1 MSRLLEQANA
11 YCSQIAQGMR
21 YSRTLRSTADAGST
35 GNWPSDH
42 GPMQRRLQTAQVVHT
57 MAAQLRRPLDGLRR
71 QLRANDLWFIGLA
84 ALVGLIAAGLMVL
97 QAGIAHSLQSWLY
110 ALAPAQR
117 LSTVDVMTTTQLLV
131 LPLGGLLVGLVTL
144 MARRRKRALVDAVEA
159 NALHGG
165 SMSMRDNLIV
175 AAQTLLSNGFGASVG
190 LEAAYTQMGSG
201 VGSQLG
207 RVLRVRRADMRTL
220 VGAGAAGAI
229 AGAFGAPLAGAFYAF
244 EIVIGAYTA
253 SALAPVAAA
262 ALAGAFMAN
271 ALGAAPY
278 ALPAAV
284 VYQLQPRDYAIYS
297 ALGLLCALIGIAVMR
312 LVAGIERGVGRI
324 NLPVWGRP
332 VIGGLLLIPLALYSP
347 QVLSSGHGAL
357 HLDLTSTST
366 LQMLAIL
373 LVLKCLA
380 SGISLGFGFRGGLF
394 FASLFM
400 GSLVGGLF
408 AASFNLL
415 LGAAMVDTTSA
426 SLVGMAALAAAIV
439 GAPMTMAMLILE
451 GTHDFVL
458 ASAVM
463 VAVLVANTVVRQVFG
478 YSFSTWRL
486 HLRGENIR
494 SARDVGWVRN
504 LSAGKMMRKD
514 ANHTAHDISVDEFRR
529 RFPLGSTERVVLEDA
544 AGHYAG
550 VVPVAVLY
558 ADNVQLD
565 APVGNYAK
573 HRDAALRA
581 DTDIVAIMKVFDGT
595 QADELAVIDSDHQV
609 LGVLS
614 EGFVRKRY
622 AEELEKR
629 ERELMGERVLWD
641 E

>member
-1 MSRLLEQANA
+1 
-11 YCSQIAQGMR
+11 
-21 YSRTLRSTADAGST
+21 
-35 GNWPSDH
+35 
-42 GPMQRRLQTAQVVHT
+42 
-57 MAAQLRRPLDGLRR
+57 
-71 QLRANDLWFIGLA
+71 
-84 ALVGLIAAGLMVL
+84 
-97 QAGIAHSLQSWLY
+97 
-110 ALAPAQR
+110 
-117 LSTVDVMTTTQLLV
+117 
-131 LPLGGLLVGLVTL
+131 
-144 MARRRKRALVDAVEA
+144 
-159 NALHGG
+159 
-165 SMSMRDNLIV
+165 
-175 AAQTLLSNGFGASVG
+175 
-190 LEAAYTQMGSG
+190 
-201 VGSQLG
+201 
-207 RVLRVRRADMRTL
+207 
-220 VGAGAAGAI
+220 
-229 AGAFGAPLAGAFYAF
+229 
-244 EIVIGAYTA
+244 

-278 ALPAAV
+278 SLPAAAA
-284 VYQLQPRDYAIYS
+284 YQLQPRDYAVYI
-297 ALGLLCALIGIAVMR
+297 ALGLACALIGIAVMR

-332 VIGGLLLIPLALYSP
+332 VIGGLLLIPLAMYSP

-357 HLDLTSTST
+357 HLDLTSSST
-366 LQMLAIL
+366 LQVLAIL
-373 LVLKCLA
+373 LVLKCVA

-400 GSLVGGLF
+400 GSLVGSLF
-408 AASFNLL
+408 AVSLNVL
-415 LGAAMVDTTSA
+415 LGAAVVDTTSA

-514 ANHTAHDISVDEFRR
+514 ANHTAHDISVAEFRR
-529 RFPLGSTERVVLEDA
+529 RFPLGSTQRVVLEDA
-544 AGHYAG
+544 DGHYAG
-550 VVPVAVLY
+550 VVPLAVLY

-565 APVGNYAK
+565 APVGDYAK
-573 HRDAALRA
+573 HRDAALLA
-581 DTDIVAIMKVFDGT
+581 NTDIVATMKVFDTT
-595 QADELAVIDSDHQV
+595 QADELAVIDSDRKV

-629 ERELMGERVLWD
+629 ERELMGERVVSD
-641 E
+641 D

>member
-1 MSRLLEQANA
+1 MQPRLA
-11 YCSQIAQGMR
+11 
-21 YSRTLRSTADAGST
+21 TTACA
-35 GNWPSDH
+35 PS
-42 GPMQRRLQTAQVVHT
+42 PAL
-57 MAAQLRRPLDGLRR
+57 AQLRRPLDWLRR
-71 QLRANDLWFIGLA
+71 QLRANDLWFIALA
-84 ALVGLIAAGLMVL
+84 AVVGLIAAALMVV
-97 QAGIAHSLQSWLY
+97 QAGIAHGLQAWLY
-110 ALAPAQR
+110 GLAPEAR
-117 LSTVDVMTTTQLLV
+117 LSTSDAITATQLLV
-131 LPLGGLLVGLVTL
+131 LPLGGLLVGLVAL
-144 MARRRKRALVDAVEA
+144 MARRRKRPLVDAVEA

-165 SMSMRDNLIV
+165 RMSMRDNLIV
-175 AAQTLLSNGFGASVG
+175 AVQTLLSNGVGASVG
-190 LEAAYTQMGSG
+190 LEATYTQMGSG
-201 VGSQLG
+201 AGSQFG
-207 RVLRVRRADMRTL
+207 RVLRVRRSDMRTL

-229 AGAFGAPLAGAFYAF
+229 AAAFGAPLAGAFYAF
-244 EIVIGAYTA
+244 EIVIGAYTP

-278 ALPAAV
+278 SLPAAV
-284 VYQLQPRDYAIYS
+284 AYQLQPRDYAIYIV
-297 ALGLLCALIGIAVMR
+297 LGLICALIGIAVMR
-312 LVAGIERGVGRI
+312 LVASIERGAGRI
-324 NLPVWGRP
+324 NLPIWGRP
-332 VIGGLLLIPLALYSP
+332 VVGGLLLIPLALYSP

-357 HLDLTSTST
+357 HLDMTSSST
-366 LQMLAIL
+366 LQMLATL
-373 LVLKCLA
+373 LVLKCIA

-400 GSLVGGLF
+400 GSLVGSLF
-408 AASFNLL
+408 AVFLNLL
-415 LGAAMVDTTSA
+415 VGAAVVDTTSA

-494 SARDVGWVRN
+494 SARDVGWVRT

-514 ANHTAHDISVDEFRR
+514 ANHTAHDISVSEFRR
-529 RFPLGSTERVVLEDA
+529 RFPLGSTQRVVLEDA

-550 VVPVAVLY
+550 VVPLAVLY

-565 APVGNYAK
+565 APVSDYAK
-573 HRDAALRA
+573 HRDAALLA
-581 DTDIVAIMKVFDGT
+581 ETDIVSIMKVFDTT
-595 QADELAVIDSDHQV
+595 QADELAVIDTERKV

-622 AEELEKR
+622 AEELERR
-629 ERELMGERVLWD
+629 ERELMGERAAGD

>member
-1 MSRLLEQANA
+1 
-11 YCSQIAQGMR
+11 
-21 YSRTLRSTADAGST
+21 
-35 GNWPSDH
+35 
-42 GPMQRRLQTAQVVHT
+42 MQPFPHNPTHVVHP
-57 MAAQLRRPLDGLRR
+57 AVASWRRPLEWLRR

-84 ALVGLIAAGLMVL
+84 AVVGLIAAALMVV
-97 QAGIAHSLQSWLY
+97 QAGIAHALQAWLY
-110 ALAPAQR
+110 ALAPGER
-117 LSTVDVMTTTQLLV
+117 LSTAEAITTTQLLV
-131 LPLGGLLVGLVTL
+131 LPLGGLLVGLVAL
-144 MARRRKRALVDAVEA
+144 LARRRKRPLVDAVEA

-165 SMSMRDNLIV
+165 RMSMRDNLIV
-175 AAQTLLSNGFGASVG
+175 AVQTLLSNGVGASVG
-190 LEAAYTQMGSG
+190 LEATYTQMGAG
-201 VGSQLG
+201 AGSQLG

-244 EIVIGAYTA
+244 EIVIGAYTP

-278 ALPAAV
+278 SLPAAV
-284 VYQLQPRDYAIYS
+284 AYRLQPRDYAIYI
-297 ALGLLCALIGIAVMR
+297 ALGLTCALIGIAVMR
-312 LVAGIERGVGRI
+312 LVAGIERAVGRI
-324 NLPVWGRP
+324 ALPIWGRP
-332 VIGGLLLIPLALYSP
+332 VVGGLLLIPLAMYSP

-357 HLDLTSTST
+357 HLDLTSSST
-366 LQMLAIL
+366 LQVLAGV
-373 LVLKCLA
+373 LVLKCIA

-400 GSLVGGLF
+400 GSLVGSLF
-408 AASFNLL
+408 AVFLNLL
-415 LGAAMVDTTSA
+415 VGAAAVDITSA

-514 ANHTAHDISVDEFRR
+514 ANHTAHDTTVSEFRR
-529 RFPLGSTERVVLEDA
+529 RFPLGSTQRVVLEDA

-550 VVPVAVLY
+550 VVPLAVLY
-558 ADNVQLD
+558 ADNVQAD
-565 APVGNYAK
+565 APVSDYAS
-573 HRDAALRA
+573 HRDAALLA
-581 DTDIVAIMKVFDGT
+581 DTDIVAVMKVFDAT
-595 QADELAVIDSDHQV
+595 QADELAVIDAQRKV

-614 EGFVRKRY
+614 ESFVRKRY

-629 ERELMGERVLWD
+629 ERELMGERVLGD
-641 E
+641 D

>member
-1 MSRLLEQANA
+1 
-11 YCSQIAQGMR
+11 
-21 YSRTLRSTADAGST
+21 
-35 GNWPSDH
+35 
-42 GPMQRRLQTAQVVHT
+42 MQPLPHTPTHVVHP
-57 MAAQLRRPLDGLRR
+57 AVASWRRPLEWLRR

-84 ALVGLIAAGLMVL
+84 AVVGLIAAALMVV
-97 QAGIAHSLQSWLY
+97 QAGIAHALQAWLY
-110 ALAPAQR
+110 ALAPGER
-117 LSTVDVMTTTQLLV
+117 LSTAEAITTTQLLV
-131 LPLGGLLVGLVTL
+131 LPLGGLLVGLVAL
-144 MARRRKRALVDAVEA
+144 LARRRKRPLVDAVEA

-165 SMSMRDNLIV
+165 RMSMRDNLIV
-175 AAQTLLSNGFGASVG
+175 AVQTLLSNGVGASVG
-190 LEAAYTQMGSG
+190 LEATYTQMGAG
-201 VGSQLG
+201 AGSQLG

-244 EIVIGAYTA
+244 EIVIGAYTP

-278 ALPAAV
+278 SLPAAV
-284 VYQLQPRDYAIYS
+284 AYQLQPRDYAIYI
-297 ALGLLCALIGIAVMR
+297 ALGLTCALIGIAVMR
-312 LVAGIERGVGRI
+312 LVAGIERAVGRI
-324 NLPVWGRP
+324 ALPIWGRP
-332 VIGGLLLIPLALYSP
+332 VVGGLLLIPLAMYSP

-357 HLDLTSTST
+357 HLDLTSSST
-366 LQMLAIL
+366 LQVLAGV
-373 LVLKCLA
+373 LVLKCIA

-400 GSLVGGLF
+400 GSLVGSLF
-408 AASFNLL
+408 AVFLNLL
-415 LGAAMVDTTSA
+415 VGAAAVDITSA

-514 ANHTAHDISVDEFRR
+514 ANHTAHDTTVSEFRR
-529 RFPLGSTERVVLEDA
+529 RFPLGSTQRVVLEDA

-550 VVPVAVLY
+550 VVPLAVLY
-558 ADNVQLD
+558 ADNVQAD
-565 APVGNYAK
+565 APVSDYAS
-573 HRDAALRA
+573 HRDAALLA
-581 DTDIVAIMKVFDGT
+581 DTDIVAVMKVFDAT
-595 QADELAVIDSDHQV
+595 QADELAVIDAQRKV

-614 EGFVRKRY
+614 ESFVRKRY

-629 ERELMGERVLWD
+629 ERELMGERVLGD
-641 E
+641 D

>member
-1 MSRLLEQANA
+1 
-11 YCSQIAQGMR
+11 
-21 YSRTLRSTADAGST
+21 
-35 GNWPSDH
+35 
-42 GPMQRRLQTAQVVHT
+42 MQPLPHNPTHAVHP
-57 MAAQLRRPLDGLRR
+57 AAASWRRPLEWLRR

-84 ALVGLIAAGLMVL
+84 AVVGLIAAALMVVQAGMAHAL
-97 QAGIAHSLQSWLY
+97 QAWLY
-110 ALAPAQR
+110 ALAPGER
-117 LSTVDVMTTTQLLV
+117 LSTAQSITATQLLV
-131 LPLGGLLVGLVTL
+131 LPLGGLLVGLVAL
-144 MARRRKRALVDAVEA
+144 LARRRKRPLVDAVEA

-165 SMSMRDNLIV
+165 RMSMRDNLIV
-175 AAQTLLSNGFGASVG
+175 AVQTLLSNGFGASVG
-190 LEAAYTQMGSG
+190 LEATYTQMGAG
-201 VGSQLG
+201 AGSQLG

-244 EIVIGAYTA
+244 EIVIGAYTP

-278 ALPAAV
+278 SLPAAV
-284 VYQLQPRDYAIYS
+284 AYQLQPRDYAIYI
-297 ALGLLCALIGIAVMR
+297 ALGLTCALIGIAVMR
-312 LVAGIERGVGRI
+312 LVAGIERAVGRI
-324 NLPVWGRP
+324 ELPLWGRP
-332 VIGGLLLIPLALYSP
+332 VVGGLLLIPLAMYSP

-357 HLDLTSTST
+357 HLDLTSSST
-366 LQMLAIL
+366 LQVLVGL
-373 LVLKCLA
+373 LVLKCIA

-400 GSLVGGLF
+400 GSLVGSLF
-408 AASFNLL
+408 AVFLNLL
-415 LGAAMVDTTSA
+415 VGAAAVDITSA

-514 ANHTAHDISVDEFRR
+514 ANHTAHDTTVSEFRR
-529 RFPLGSTERVVLEDA
+529 RFPLGSTQRVVLEDA
-544 AGHYAG
+544 ACHYAG
-550 VVPVAVLY
+550 VVPLAVLY
-558 ADNVQLD
+558 ADNVQAD
-565 APVGNYAK
+565 APVSDYAK
-573 HRDAALRA
+573 HRDAALLA
-581 DTDIVAIMKVFDGT
+581 DTDIVAVMKVFDAT
-595 QADELAVIDSDHQV
+595 QADELAVIDAQRKV

-614 EGFVRKRY
+614 ESFVRKRY

-629 ERELMGERVLWD
+629 ERELMGERVLGD
-641 E
+641 D

>member
-1 MSRLLEQANA
+1 MQLLPHNP
-11 YCSQIAQGMR
+11 
-21 YSRTLRSTADAGST
+21 T
-35 GNWPSDH
+35 H
-42 GPMQRRLQTAQVVHT
+42 VVHP
-57 MAAQLRRPLDGLRR
+57 AVASWRRPLEWLRR

-84 ALVGLIAAGLMVL
+84 AVVGLIAAALMVV
-97 QAGIAHSLQSWLY
+97 QAGIAHALQAWLY
-110 ALAPAQR
+110 ALAPGER
-117 LSTVDVMTTTQLLV
+117 LSTAESITATQLLV
-131 LPLGGLLVGLVTL
+131 LPLGGLLVGLVAL
-144 MARRRKRALVDAVEA
+144 LARRRKRPLVDAVEA

-165 SMSMRDNLIV
+165 RMSMRDNLIV
-175 AAQTLLSNGFGASVG
+175 AVQTLLSNGVGASVG
-190 LEAAYTQMGSG
+190 LEATYTQMGAG
-201 VGSQLG
+201 AGSQLG

-244 EIVIGAYTA
+244 EIVIGAYTP

-278 ALPAAV
+278 SLPAAV
-284 VYQLQPRDYAIYS
+284 AYQLQPRDYAIYI
-297 ALGLLCALIGIAVMR
+297 ALGLTCALIGIAVMR
-312 LVAGIERGVGRI
+312 LVAGIERAVGRI
-324 NLPVWGRP
+324 ALPIWGRP
-332 VIGGLLLIPLALYSP
+332 VVGGLLLIPLAMYSP

-357 HLDLTSTST
+357 HLDLTSSST
-366 LQMLAIL
+366 LQVLAGV
-373 LVLKCLA
+373 LVLKCIA

-400 GSLVGGLF
+400 GSLVGSLF
-408 AASFNLL
+408 AVFLNLL
-415 LGAAMVDTTSA
+415 VGAAAVDITSA

-514 ANHTAHDISVDEFRR
+514 ANHTAHDTTVSEFRR
-529 RFPLGSTERVVLEDA
+529 RFPLGSTQRVVLEDA

-550 VVPVAVLY
+550 VVPLAVLY
-558 ADNVQLD
+558 ADNVQAD
-565 APVGNYAK
+565 APVSDYAS
-573 HRDAALRA
+573 HRDAALLA
-581 DTDIVAIMKVFDGT
+581 DTDIVAVMKVFDAT
-595 QADELAVIDSDHQV
+595 QADELAVIDAQRKV

-614 EGFVRKRY
+614 ESFVRKRY

-629 ERELMGERVLWD
+629 ERELMGERVLGD
-641 E
+641 D

>member
-1 MSRLLEQANA
+1 MQPLPHN
-11 YCSQIAQGMR
+11 
-21 YSRTLRSTADAGST
+21 
-35 GNWPSDH
+35 
-42 GPMQRRLQTAQVVHT
+42 PMHVVHP
-57 MAAQLRRPLDGLRR
+57 AVAPWRRPLEWLRR

-84 ALVGLIAAGLMVL
+84 AVVGLIAAALMVV
-97 QAGIAHSLQSWLY
+97 QAGIAHALQAWLY
-110 ALAPAQR
+110 ALAPGER
-117 LSTVDVMTTTQLLV
+117 LSTAESITATQLLV
-131 LPLGGLLVGLVTL
+131 LPLGGLLVGLVAL
-144 MARRRKRALVDAVEA
+144 LARRRKRPLVDAVEA

-165 SMSMRDNLIV
+165 RMSMRDNLIV
-175 AAQTLLSNGFGASVG
+175 AVQTLLSNGVGASVG
-190 LEAAYTQMGSG
+190 LEATYTQMGAG
-201 VGSQLG
+201 AGSQLG

-244 EIVIGAYTA
+244 EIVIGAYTP

-278 ALPAAV
+278 SLPAAV
-284 VYQLQPRDYAIYS
+284 AYQLQPRDYAIYI
-297 ALGLLCALIGIAVMR
+297 ALGLTCALIGIAVMR
-312 LVAGIERGVGRI
+312 LVAGIERAVGRI
-324 NLPVWGRP
+324 ALPIWGRP
-332 VIGGLLLIPLALYSP
+332 VVGGLLLIPLAMYSP

-357 HLDLTSTST
+357 HLDLTSSST
-366 LQMLAIL
+366 LQVLAGV
-373 LVLKCLA
+373 LVLKCIA

-400 GSLVGGLF
+400 GSLVGSLF
-408 AASFNLL
+408 AVFLNLL
-415 LGAAMVDTTSA
+415 VGAAAVDITSA

-514 ANHTAHDISVDEFRR
+514 ANHTAHDTTVSEFRR
-529 RFPLGSTERVVLEDA
+529 RFPLGSTQRVVLEDA

-550 VVPVAVLY
+550 VVPLAVLY
-558 ADNVQLD
+558 ADNVQAD
-565 APVGNYAK
+565 APVSNYAS
-573 HRDAALRA
+573 HRDAALLA
-581 DTDIVAIMKVFDGT
+581 DTDIVAVMKVFDAT
-595 QADELAVIDSDHQV
+595 QADELAVIDAQRKV

-614 EGFVRKRY
+614 ESFVRKRY

-629 ERELMGERVLWD
+629 ERELMGERVLGD
-641 E
+641 D